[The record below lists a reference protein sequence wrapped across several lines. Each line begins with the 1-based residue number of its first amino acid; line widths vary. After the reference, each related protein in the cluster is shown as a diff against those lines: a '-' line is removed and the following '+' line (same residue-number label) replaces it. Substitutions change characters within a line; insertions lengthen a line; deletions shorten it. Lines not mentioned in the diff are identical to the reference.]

1 MSATVVEFPRSRAID
16 AGEREAIV
24 RFCRERR
31 GVSAEFSAA
40 DDGREYVVLSLVIP
54 GGDPESSP
62 SFHMV
67 RQGRQVALVAMD
79 SGAVVVRPSPSVGT
93 MLEAFATL
101 LPGAL
106 IASQTEPTRGA
117 S

>member
-1 MSATVVEFPRSRAID
+1 MSATVVEFPRSRDID

-54 GGDPESSP
+54 GGDPETSP
-62 SFHMV
+62 SFHMA
-67 RQGRQVALVAMD
+67 RQGRQVALVAID
-79 SGAVVVRPSPSVGT
+79 SGAVVVRPSPTVGA
-93 MLEAFATL
+93 MLESFAAL
-101 LPGAL
+101 LPGAPV
-106 IASQTEPTRGA
+106 ASRTGSTQGA